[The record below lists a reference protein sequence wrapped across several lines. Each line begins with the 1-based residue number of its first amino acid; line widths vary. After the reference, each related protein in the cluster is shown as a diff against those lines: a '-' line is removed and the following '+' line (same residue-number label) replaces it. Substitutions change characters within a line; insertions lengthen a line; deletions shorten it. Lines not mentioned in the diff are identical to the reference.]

1 MNESI
6 VEISERAPDVV
17 QIRMQDKV
25 NKNTFSDQLV
35 MGLLDAF
42 KKVQQNERYKV
53 VILTGYDSYFASG
66 GTQESL
72 LYLADGKGKFTDVNI
87 YGLAMDCPIPVI
99 AAMQG
104 HGIGGGFVMGLF
116 ADFVV
121 LSKES
126 VYTANFMKYGF
137 TPGMGATYILP
148 EKLGVAIGHEMLLT
162 ANTQYGDDLQKRGV
176 SFPVV
181 PRKEVDSYCMALA
194 KSLAEKPRASLVTL
208 KAHLVAP
215 LKTRLPEYL
224 KKEVEMHDKTFGQDE
239 VKDRI
244 KNMFG
249 K

>member
-1 MNESI
+1 MSESI
-6 VEISERAPDVV
+6 VELSERASSIV
-17 QIRMQDKV
+17 QIRMQDKT
-25 NKNTFSDQLV
+25 NKNTFSEQLV
-35 MGLLDAF
+35 LGLIDAF
-42 KKVQQNERYKV
+42 KKVKQNENWKV

-72 LYLADGKGKFTDVNI
+72 LYLADGKGKFTDINI

-99 AAMQG
+99 SAMQG

-148 EKLGVAIGHEMLLT
+148 EKLGVVLGHEMLLT
-162 ANTQYGDDLQKRGV
+162 ASTQYGDDLQKRGV
-176 SFPVV
+176 PFPVV
-181 PRKEVDSYCMALA
+181 PRKEVDSYCMELA

-208 KAHLVAP
+208 KAHLVEP
-215 LKTRLPEYL
+215 LKMRLPDYI
-224 KKEVEMHDKTFGQDE
+224 KKEIEMHDKTFGQDE

-244 KNMFG
+244 KSMFG